1 MTEPIDLRVLGTR
14 DDDDRE
20 DGSAQ
25 YGPAAGKS
33 PRSFGGSWGQPSQFG
48 TSASRTS
55 RAGKG
60 KAKEGYGSSPIGSV
74 PLEII
79 AHIFAHLPPAS
90 LGTCQLVCKAW
101 HDVVVDEGSWRT
113 AFETYYDVTPSTLG
127 RRIETTSWRSEYI
140 ARVSLL
146 RQWHRARTPTL
157 IHNPSLGAI
166 NFIHVHLPTAS
177 ALPAP
182 SGTRTSN
189 GTSSSSAADSPS
201 LTATPMLSVS
211 LAMGAAVHSSPF
223 TGKVSKRP
231 LVASPV
237 DHLDRPVGLP
247 IVAATSFA
255 LSNDGTRLVW
265 GMRDGSLRFSNS
277 APPGGGRGVAGGV
290 VEQGEVRS
298 LDEAHRPGSAV
309 QLVAFSNPA
318 GAGAGKVVRT
328 EAKQRPEVFVSAA
341 ADGSVAIWTLA
352 AATMAAANGGG
363 ARERPPPAV
372 KLWQAR
378 WDLSLDAPTPASGS
392 SSAQNGF
399 APSTSPLGEPR
410 GPPIGRRVKA
420 TAIAFDSGWLG
431 RHHGRSASVAI
442 GRSDGKVIV
451 WRDIDLDGSG
461 SGSMSATVAGPQ
473 LAREEEAVVMA
484 PLEPG
489 RAVDVLVMD
498 LATTTTTTT
507 TQTSSSGASSP
518 FSSPMAAPLSL
529 LVHQTESRR
538 FCRYHLDALST
549 SRTVFG
555 HPGEDELAGLTAFA
569 IDFDDASPLPASA
582 SGFATPAESKV
593 VFPVRPSADLSR
605 TVSSAST
612 TTGAVSPTPPALSRS
627 SSIASLSLPPFQ
639 PVRHHAV
646 GSRFGRRKFVA
657 AGDAHGRVYLWDW
670 EAKQDEAEREREEI
684 VGPAALVQG
693 LEIEGGASA
702 SKVTALELTEA
713 GLFVGGLDGTLRFY
727 STLGTSHLVQPPIRS
742 FRDRTAPR
750 HPSRMLAQGLVAEDE
765 EERWLV
771 SHIRA
776 SRDAVVAA
784 IGGRVLAWK
793 ISSNDVK
800 KKGPKANGG
809 RLSARQERFKANM
822 DLQYQVRE
830 SLSALSAESAARLE
844 RHQEEHRLT
853 TQFGLPPTL
862 ENMTEQEAVAF
873 AMMLSLEEQESRH
886 AREDAA
892 DDDDGWERAPEEWLE
907 GDELFLD
914 EDYDSPGPSSS
925 RSRGYTADDDDED
938 DHESEATSRGA
949 SRSQSL
955 SVSPSPYLRGAS
967 LSSSTNSPSSSS
979 RHLSHTWTP
988 VSPSLRAV
996 GSPTS
1001 SFNPH
1006 GKVQISPRLGPT
1018 YGSTGAGFINEP
1030 VPDMSPE
1037 LWPTASSPA
1046 SPPVAAGPSF
1056 ASRRMSTT
1064 ASSPLVPT
1072 GTPSPPPNGLGA
1084 TASTASS
1091 GAGTPS
1097 RRGWSD
1103 VARSAASTPASSS
1116 NSPSLSPTTG
1126 PRANAACPSPPS
1138 AAKVALPPAGILGT
1152 PSLLSEQLRY
1162 SEFSAQQDE
1171 ERRRRQQEEDDMRY
1185 AIELSLAEEA
1195 SRLTI

>member
-1 MTEPIDLRVLGTR
+1 MSAPINLRVSAAR
-14 DDDDRE
+14 NYDEQEDDNT
-20 DGSAQ
+20 Q
-25 YGPAAGKS
+25 YGAATGKS

-48 TSASRTS
+48 TPASRS
-55 RAGKG
+55 NRAGKG
-60 KAKEGYGSSPIGSV
+60 KGKEGYGSSPIGSV

-113 AFETYYDVTPSTLG
+113 AFETYYDVTPTTLG
-127 RRIETTSWRSEYI
+127 RRIEPTSWRSEYI

-166 NFIHVHLPTAS
+166 NLVHVILPTAS
-177 ALPAP
+177 ALPVP
-182 SGTRTSN
+182 SGTRTPN
-189 GTSSSSAADSPS
+189 GQSSAASPATAADSAS

-255 LSNDGTRLVW
+255 VSNDGTRLVW

-298 LDEAHRPGSAV
+298 VDEAHRPGSAV
-309 QLVAFSNPA
+309 HLVTFSNLG
-318 GAGAGKVVRT
+318 GAGSGKVVRT

-352 AATMAAANGGG
+352 ANAAVSTANMDGPP
-363 ARERPPPAV
+363 RERPPPAV

-378 WDLSLDAPTPASGS
+378 WDVSLDAAASPS
-392 SSAQNGF
+392 NNGTG
-399 APSTSPLGEPR
+399 PDRGPEPR
-410 GPPIGRRVKA
+410 EAAFRPGRRVRA
-420 TAIAFDSGWLG
+420 TAVAFDSGWLG
-431 RHHGRSASVAI
+431 RHHGRTASVAI
-442 GRSDGKVIV
+442 GRSDGKVVV
-451 WRDIDLDGSG
+451 WTDIDLDGAN
-461 SGSMSATVAGPQ
+461 SAPVV
-473 LAREEEAVVMA
+473 AREGAASVLT
-484 PLEPG
+484 PLEAG
-489 RAVDVLVMD
+489 REVDTLVMD
-498 LATTTTTTT
+498 L
-507 TQTSSSGASSP
+507 SP
-518 FSSPMAAPLSL
+518 KFGGSVLSPPNARLSL
-529 LVHQTESRR
+529 LVHQAESRR
-538 FCRYHLDALST
+538 FCRYDLDGAASP

-555 HPGEDELAGLTAFA
+555 HPVEDELAALTAFA
-569 IDFDDASPLPASA
+569 VDFDDSPPLPT
-582 SGFATPAESKV
+582 SGFATPVEGKV
-593 VFPVRPSADLSR
+593 AFPPRPTGPSA
-605 TVSSAST
+605 SSAISL
-612 TTGAVSPTPPALSRS
+612 SIPALSRS
-627 SSIASLSLPPFQ
+627 SSVASVPPFQ
-639 PVRHHAV
+639 PVSHEV

-657 AGDAHGRVYLWDW
+657 AGDEHGRVYLWDW
-670 EAKQDEAEREREEI
+670 ETKRDEMAAGKKETVAI
-684 VGPAALVQG
+684 GPAALVQG

-713 GLFVGGLDGTLRFY
+713 GVFVGGLDGTLRFY
-727 STLGTSHLVQPPIRS
+727 STLGTFHLVQPPIRS

-750 HPSRMLAQGLVAEDE
+750 HPSRLLAQGLVAQEE

-853 TQFGLPPTL
+853 TEFGLPPTL
-862 ENMTEQEAVAF
+862 DNMTEQEAVAF

-886 AREDAA
+886 ARENA
-892 DDDDGWERAPEEWLE
+892 DEEGWERAPEDWLE

-914 EDYDSPGPSSS
+914 EDYDLPGPSTSRARRDIVVDEEDRESS
-925 RSRGYTADDDDED
+925 
-938 DHESEATSRGA
+938 ATSRGP
-949 SRSQSL
+949 SRAQSL
-955 SVSPSPYLRGAS
+955 SVSPSPYLRGSS
-967 LSSSTNSPSSSS
+967 LGSSGNSPSLSA
-979 RHLSHTWTP
+979 RNVSHTWTP
-988 VSPSLRAV
+988 VSPSLRAMSSSP
-996 GSPTS
+996 GSNF
-1001 SFNPH
+1001 FNPH

-1018 YGSTGAGFINEP
+1018 YGSTGAAFNNEP
-1030 VPDMSPE
+1030 VPDMSPD
-1037 LWPTASSPA
+1037 LWPTASSPP
-1046 SPPVAAGPSF
+1046 SGPSSSF
-1056 ASRRMSTT
+1056 ASRRTSMAAVS
-1064 ASSPLVPT
+1064 APPVPT
-1072 GTPSPPPNGLGA
+1072 
-1084 TASTASS
+1084 STASPSFGGPTAGSATALS

-1116 NSPSLSPTTG
+1116 NSPSLAPTTTAVPPPPPP
-1126 PRANAACPSPPS
+1126 PRSSSSSITNATWPSPPS
-1138 AAKVALPPAGILGT
+1138 AAVHLPLPPTSTG
-1152 PSLLSEQLRY
+1152 SLLSEQLRY
-1162 SEFSAQQDE
+1162 SEYSAQQDE
-1171 ERRRRQQEEDDMRY
+1171 ARRRQQQEEDDMRY

>member
-1 MTEPIDLRVLGTR
+1 
-14 DDDDRE
+14 
-20 DGSAQ
+20 
-25 YGPAAGKS
+25 
-33 PRSFGGSWGQPSQFG
+33 
-48 TSASRTS
+48 
-55 RAGKG
+55 
-60 KAKEGYGSSPIGSV
+60 
-74 PLEII
+74 
-79 AHIFAHLPPAS
+79 
-90 LGTCQLVCKAW
+90 
-101 HDVVVDEGSWRT
+101 
-113 AFETYYDVTPSTLG
+113 
-127 RRIETTSWRSEYI
+127 
-140 ARVSLL
+140 
-146 RQWHRARTPTL
+146 
-157 IHNPSLGAI
+157 
-166 NFIHVHLPTAS
+166 
-177 ALPAP
+177 
-182 SGTRTSN
+182 
-189 GTSSSSAADSPS
+189 
-201 LTATPMLSVS
+201 MLSVS

-309 QLVAFSNPA
+309 QLVAFSNLA

-713 GLFVGGLDGTLRFY
+713 GLFVGGQV
-727 STLGTSHLVQPPIRS
+727 GTSRWDSLRIFFLALTLALARPIVS
-742 FRDRTAPR
+742 TAPCASTR
-750 HPSRMLAQGLVAEDE
+750 RSALHTLSSLLSVPSETAQHLATLLACS
-765 EERWLV
+765 RKV
-771 SHIRA
+771 SSQKTRKNGG
-776 SRDAVVAA
+776 SSLTS
-784 IGGRVLAWK
+784 GRV
-793 ISSNDVK
+793 
-800 KKGPKANGG
+800 
-809 RLSARQERFKANM
+809 E
-822 DLQYQVRE
+822 
-830 SLSALSAESAARLE
+830 
-844 RHQEEHRLT
+844 
-853 TQFGLPPTL
+853 
-862 ENMTEQEAVAF
+862 
-873 AMMLSLEEQESRH
+873 
-886 AREDAA
+886 
-892 DDDDGWERAPEEWLE
+892 
-907 GDELFLD
+907 
-914 EDYDSPGPSSS
+914 
-925 RSRGYTADDDDED
+925 
-938 DHESEATSRGA
+938 
-949 SRSQSL
+949 
-955 SVSPSPYLRGAS
+955 
-967 LSSSTNSPSSSS
+967 
-979 RHLSHTWTP
+979 
-988 VSPSLRAV
+988 
-996 GSPTS
+996 
-1001 SFNPH
+1001 
-1006 GKVQISPRLGPT
+1006 
-1018 YGSTGAGFINEP
+1018 
-1030 VPDMSPE
+1030 
-1037 LWPTASSPA
+1037 
-1046 SPPVAAGPSF
+1046 
-1056 ASRRMSTT
+1056 
-1064 ASSPLVPT
+1064 
-1072 GTPSPPPNGLGA
+1072 
-1084 TASTASS
+1084 
-1091 GAGTPS
+1091 
-1097 RRGWSD
+1097 
-1103 VARSAASTPASSS
+1103 
-1116 NSPSLSPTTG
+1116 
-1126 PRANAACPSPPS
+1126 
-1138 AAKVALPPAGILGT
+1138 T
-1152 PSLLSEQLRY
+1152 PSLLRLEAACWRGR
-1162 SEFSAQQDE
+1162 SAVTMS
-1171 ERRRRQQEEDDMRY
+1171 RRRVRKRT
-1185 AIELSLAEEA
+1185 AAGSLPGKSGSRVSFLRRLLPITAEG
-1195 SRLTI
+1195 